1 LSEIADKIIQ
11 EMLITYDY
19 TEDIY
24 YKRGLEA
31 GQKQIEQ
38 EREKVKQQIAQERE
52 KAKQEREKAK
62 QELEKAKQ
70 EREKAKQEREKAKQE
85 REKEKIAIIQSLL
98 SIGSLRITQIA
109 EAFGVTEEFVE
120 QISKGEIE

>member
-31 GQKQIEQ
+31 GQKQNEQ
-38 EREKVKQQIAQERE
+38 EREKVKQQIAQE
-52 KAKQEREKAK
+52 
-62 QELEKAKQ
+62 LEKAKQ
-70 EREKAKQEREKAKQE
+70 EREKA
-85 REKEKIAIIQSLL
+85 KIAIIQSLL

>member
-38 EREKVKQQIAQERE
+38 EREKVKQQIAQE
-52 KAKQEREKAK
+52 
-62 QELEKAKQ
+62 L
-70 EREKAKQEREKAKQE
+70 EKAKQEREKAKQE

-109 EAFGVTEEFVE
+109 QAFGVTEEFVE

>member
-1 LSEIADKIIQ
+1 
-11 EMLITYDY
+11 MLITYDY

-38 EREKVKQQIAQERE
+38 EREKVKQQIAQE
-52 KAKQEREKAK
+52 
-62 QELEKAKQ
+62 LEKAKQ
-70 EREKAKQEREKAKQE
+70 EREKA
-85 REKEKIAIIQSLL
+85 KIAIIQSLL

>member
-38 EREKVKQQIAQERE
+38 EREKVKQQIAQE
-52 KAKQEREKAK
+52 
-62 QELEKAKQ
+62 LEKAKQ
-70 EREKAKQEREKAKQE
+70 EREKA
-85 REKEKIAIIQSLL
+85 KIAIIQSLL

>member
-1 LSEIADKIIQ
+1 MLRKNLLSAYLREKLSEIADKIIQ

-38 EREKVKQQIAQERE
+38 EREKVKQQIA
-52 KAKQEREKAK
+52 

>member
-1 LSEIADKIIQ
+1 MLRKNLLSAYLREKLSEIADKIIQ

-38 EREKVKQQIAQERE
+38 EREKVKQQIAQE
-52 KAKQEREKAK
+52 
-62 QELEKAKQ
+62 LEKAKQ
-70 EREKAKQEREKAKQE
+70 EREKA
-85 REKEKIAIIQSLL
+85 KIAIIQSLL